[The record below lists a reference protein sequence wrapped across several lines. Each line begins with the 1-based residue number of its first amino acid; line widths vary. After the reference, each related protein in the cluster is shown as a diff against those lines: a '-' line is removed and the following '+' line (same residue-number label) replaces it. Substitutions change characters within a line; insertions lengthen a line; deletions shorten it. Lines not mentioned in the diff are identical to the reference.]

1 MRPFK
6 VIILFFLC
14 LASITAWGQVDIN
27 NLQPIPSIGTNGN
40 NPMGMPPSM
49 LPDSTNT
56 ADTSAEGPKGIVY
69 HVDIPDSVLQAKVFM
84 ATTTLR

>member
-1 MRPFK
+1 MTASVRPFK

-56 ADTSAEGPKGIVY
+56 ADTNAESPTVCFRPRCSCSIWC
-69 HVDIPDSVLQAKVFM
+69 P
-84 ATTTLR
+84 LR